1 MVCLDGLNLM
11 LNPLKQKRETD
22 IKKEEAGVSQNITG
36 ILPTIVGR
44 QGKGAEE
51 CTWPL
56 ENGNGPQ
63 LILSKEMGISVLHMQ
78 GSKVYE

>member
-44 QGKGAEE
+44 QGKGAEK
-51 CTWPL
+51 
-56 ENGNGPQ
+56 NGNGPQ